1 MKRSN
6 IESIE
11 LKKMGF
17 YYDPEEKIF
26 SDVNFKFNS
35 GEVLYIQGPRD
46 SGKNTFIKL
55 LLGILSPQE
64 GEYLINGTCVNDFSF
79 SEFDRFRLNMGHSFD
94 VGGLINNQTLYENFR
109 LVLDYHDYLEPAK
122 RFDYIVHMMK
132 WFQLENQKHLR
143 PAFISSSARKAAC
156 VLRAFSLK
164 PEVVILDNPTQGM
177 SMEHIPNLVELI
189 KEHQD
194 KYSLKYVI
202 ISSDDV
208 GLISQL
214 PGRIVSVTATGL
226 AS

>member
-1 MKRSN
+1 
-6 IESIE
+6 
-11 LKKMGF
+11 
-17 YYDPEEKIF
+17 
-26 SDVNFKFNS
+26 
-35 GEVLYIQGPRD
+35 
-46 SGKNTFIKL
+46 
-55 LLGILSPQE
+55 
-64 GEYLINGTCVNDFSF
+64 
-79 SEFDRFRLNMGHSFD
+79 MGHSFD

-109 LVLDYHDYLEPAK
+109 LLLDYHDYLEPAE
-122 RFDYIVHMMK
+122 RFDYIVQMMK

-177 SMEHIPNLVELI
+177 SMEHIPNLVKLI

-194 KYSLKYVI
+194 KYSLKYVV